1 MVLLIAEEG
10 PLRAA
15 IESELRDAEIPTHV
29 APADHDDLWLEA
41 KGHEAIV
48 YLPSASL
55 LDGHLAPAPNPER
68 MREVL
73 GAAGAPG
80 VEVVVPVFPVGE
92 AWDAEVTVMK
102 RHGRPYAAL
111 RAHPLLEEI
120 AGLVPG
126 DAQALLL
133 PRIGRAAYCRAATV
147 AAAVREAIRTE
158 QQGRVSEV
166 EAESSDVAALVQR
179 AAEAT
184 HAPVRVRALW
194 PWLFR
199 LARPLFRWF
208 RRREAQ
214 LLEALALL
222 VPELAE
228 PRPALPT
235 RR

>member
-1 MVLLIAEEG
+1 MVLLIAEDG

-15 IESELRDAEIPTHV
+15 IESELRDAGIPTKV
-29 APADHDDLWLEA
+29 ASADHDSLWLEA
-41 KGHEAIV
+41 KGHEAVV
-48 YLPSASL
+48 YLPSSSL
-55 LDGHLAPAPNPER
+55 LDGHLDPAPDPER

-92 AWDAEVTVMK
+92 AWNAEIAVMK

-111 RAHPLLEEI
+111 RSHPLLEEI
-120 AGLVPG
+120 AELVPG
-126 DAQALLL
+126 DAPALLL
-133 PRIGRAAYCRAATV
+133 PRIGNAVYCRSATV
-147 AAAVREAIRTE
+147 AAAVREAIHTE

-166 EAESSDVAALVQR
+166 EAKSGDVATLVQR
-179 AAEAT
+179 AVEAT
-184 HAPVRVRALW
+184 QAPVRVRALW

-214 LLEALALL
+214 LLEALAWL

-228 PRPALPT
+228 ARPALPA